1 MNYKVSI
8 NITAN
13 STDEARQIAALLQQ
27 TINNVDNNDIIKL
40 LTKVA
45 DSPKVVDRKSTRLN
59 SSHL

>member
-13 STDEARQIAALLQQ
+13 STDEVRQIAALLQQ

-45 DSPKVVDRKSTRLN
+45 DSPKVVKTALKFI
-59 SSHL
+59 

>member
-27 TINNVDNNDIIKL
+27 TINNVDNNYIIKL

-45 DSPKVVDRKSTRLN
+45 DSPKVVKTALKFI
-59 SSHL
+59 

>member
-45 DSPKVVDRKSTRLN
+45 DSPKVVKTALKFI
-59 SSHL
+59 